1 MVVTRSRKRKRI
13 ISIQKEE
20 STDFAAK
27 KKINSWRSSAPKKK
41 RKKKKRK
48 KSATKSDNIVRWET
62 KSYMNADADTDSNI
76 WTPSESDIQVAAEE
90 TNTTVKRYS
99 LRSRKKKK
107 KVKAKNAVVKEEDD
121 EPFNFSCR
129 TRRAVEADP
138 DVTFLEYLPK
148 KKQTSQTYAPK
159 KSKRKRKKHKIEFRK
174 LLDQVH
180 PNCEFE
186 VHSAS
191 AQFYAC
197 FFHAVCQRR
206 INFAELRKYV
216 QECCALIDEREDI
229 FEIDYLCTKQR
240 RKKIV
245 SQLQEWLQL
254 TEFKENYLPKRLWS
268 PLPLVLAMAV
278 LLKKDIVVVSH
289 IRDKSS
295 KNSHSL
301 ASQTTIIAE
310 RYGANG
316 TIRTVND
323 HNYVE
328 LGPLYKQDK
337 LRLLYWPRSN
347 AGHWSY
353 VQVIPHS

>member
-1 MVVTRSRKRKRI
+1 MVITRSRKRKRT
-13 ISIQKEE
+13 ISIQEE
-20 STDFAAK
+20 DSTDFAAK

-48 KSATKSDNIVRWET
+48 KPSMKSDEVE
-62 KSYMNADADTDSNI
+62 DTDSNV
-76 WTPSESDIQVAAEE
+76 WTPAESDMQLAAEE
-90 TNTTVKRYS
+90 IGTSVKRYS

-107 KVKAKNAVVKEEDD
+107 KVKARNVVVKDEDE
-121 EPFNFSCR
+121 EPFNFSRR

-148 KKQTSQTYAPK
+148 KKKTSLTSAPK
-159 KSKRKRKKHKIEFRK
+159 KSKRKRKKHKLEFRK

-206 INFAELRKYV
+206 INFDELRKYI
-216 QECCALIDEREDI
+216 QKCCALIDEREDI
-229 FEIDYLCTKQR
+229 FEIDYLCTKER
-240 RKKIV
+240 RKTIV

-254 TEFKENYLPKRLWS
+254 SEFKENYLPKRLWS

-278 LLKKDIVVVSH
+278 LLEKDIVVVSH

-295 KNSHSL
+295 KNSPSL

-316 TIRTVND
+316 TICTVND

-328 LGPLYKQDK
+328 LGPLYEQDK

-353 VQVIPHS
+353 VQVIPHSET